1 MELLVVIAI
10 LAVLA
15 GLLLP
20 ALRGTRSSASKAIE
34 LSAARQLMLAYAA
47 YAYDHRGALLPGFA
61 PGLPAENAAGEDIS
75 GLEVGLVAARY
86 PWRLAPW
93 LDYDLRGLIADR
105 ELREQIAQDQT
116 YHENWVSVLPSL
128 GINAS
133 FIGGDFDTDGLGS
146 DQLQRVFG
154 RVHLARLSEARH
166 PARLLVFASARIDQQ
181 TLATIPLPGGREI
194 VEGYHTI
201 EPPYLIER
209 VWTPRYQPDGPVESF
224 GYVSLRHH
232 HRRAAIGFFDGHTGT
247 LDEGEI
253 QDMRYWSDQA
263 DFAAWTLQPLP

>member
-47 YAYDHRGALLPGFA
+47 YAYDHRGALLP
-61 PGLPAENAAGEDIS
+61 
-75 GLEVGLVAARY
+75 
-86 PWRLAPW
+86 WRLAPW

-133 FIGGDFDTDGLGS
+133 FVGGDFDTDGLGS

-166 PARLLVFASARIDQQ
+166 PARLLVFASARVDQQ

-194 VEGYHTI
+194 VQGYHTI

-209 VWTPRYQPDGPVESF
+209 VWTPRYQPDGPVGSF

-247 LDEGEI
+247 LDEGQI